1 MPPVLYEDDCL
12 LIVNK
17 PAGMAVHP
25 AAGHAGGTLFDA
37 AEAYLRQKGE
47 AQSVFCPV
55 SRLDRH
61 TSGVLC
67 AAKNRFAAQ
76 RLSAQMQRGEMQ
88 RVYRAVVCGDLPD
101 EGTVD
106 APIARAQGVRRTV
119 AAGGQHAVTH
129 WRVLRRGQGRTL
141 LELRLETGR
150 THQIRVHMAHLGC
163 PVYGDFLY
171 GTEDLFRPGFALHAR
186 SLSLIH
192 PLTGKPLKAAAP
204 MPPWFDGLLETAGEK
219 E

>member
-1 MPPVLYEDDCL
+1 M
-12 LIVNK
+12 
-17 PAGMAVHP
+17 
-25 AAGHAGGTLFDA
+25 
-37 AEAYLRQKGE
+37 
-47 AQSVFCPV
+47 QSAFCPV

-61 TSGVLC
+61 TSGALC

-101 EGTVD
+101 GGTLD
-106 APIARAQGVRRTV
+106 APIARAQGVRRRV
-119 AAGGQHAVTH
+119 AEGGQRAVTH
-129 WRVLRRGQGRTL
+129 WRVLRRGQGRAL

-171 GTEDLFRPGFALHAR
+171 GTEDFSRPGFALHAR
-186 SLSLIH
+186 SLSLLH
-192 PLTGKPLKAAAP
+192 PLTGKPVTASAP
-204 MPPWFDGLLETAGEK
+204 VPIWFDELLDGEK